1 MPVEKSVT
9 IAAPPTKVF
18 SVLSDVNQARQWMPE
33 IQKIDNVST
42 GAFGV
47 GSQWHE
53 VRDVDGRMMDS
64 TIRVTQFDAPTTL
77 RMEVIAKGIT
87 GHLAF
92 TLTPK
97 GDATDVRYQGDMKGR
112 GIMSLFNGRINR
124 MMNEGAGPL
133 LDGLKRHVEARP

>member
-1 MPVEKSVT
+1 MSVEQSVT
-9 IAAPPTKVF
+9 IAAPPQKVF
-18 SVLSDVNQARQWMPE
+18 STLSDVGQARQWMPA
-33 IQKIDNVST
+33 IQKIDNVSS

-47 GSQWHE
+47 GTQWHE
-53 VRDVDGRMMDS
+53 TRDVDGRMMDS
-64 TIRVTQFDAPTTL
+64 TIRVTQFEPPTTL
-77 RMEVIAKGIT
+77 RMEVISKGIT

-97 GDATDVRYQGDMKGR
+97 GDTTDVRYQGEMKGH

-124 MMNEGAGPL
+124 MMNEGAAPL